1 MHISASM
8 WGFDMTCAQ
17 STALR
22 LQPNPNRHLL
32 RKRHTSRPPS
42 TSMTRCLR
50 QICGGLWHDDDR
62 SILYTYFVRASSR
75 SCIRFYL
82 RALQKVFDGF
92 CSLELCLHPWDF
104 GKKKMVIVS
113 VSWEGAVEKVSV
125 SCHSLAFQNPRSM
138 VTVLSLCPLQ
148 IHCWRR
154 FFGPSH

>member
-1 MHISASM
+1 
-8 WGFDMTCAQ
+8 MTCAQ

-92 CSLELCLHPWDF
+92 CSLELCLHP
-104 GKKKMVIVS
+104 
-113 VSWEGAVEKVSV
+113 
-125 SCHSLAFQNPRSM
+125 
-138 VTVLSLCPLQ
+138 
-148 IHCWRR
+148 
-154 FFGPSH
+154 